1 MVKGALSSPVFLL
14 GKVWIYSPAEKPVLI
29 EPIGKHFSGIL
40 YTVVRVATRLEHI
53 QSMNCYHELIF
64 FSSIFV
70 EVWWMLVETSL

>member
-1 MVKGALSSPVFLL
+1 MFKGAFSSPVFLL

-29 EPIGKHFSGIL
+29 EPIGKHFCGIL